1 MITSY
6 FPFPRLLERD
16 IFTTE
21 AIDSSISLFTVEI
34 VSHNVGFRPSREGG
48 CRLDLEDFELGGKRE
63 GMQLAPK
70 SDISKPRK
78 AAVLHA
84 YGIGK

>member
-1 MITSY
+1 MIVNTKFAFRS
-6 FPFPRLLERD
+6 FPL
-16 IFTTE
+16 
-21 AIDSSISLFTVEI
+21 ATVEI

-48 CRLDLEDFELGGKRE
+48 CRLDLEDIELGGKRE

-70 SDISKPRK
+70 SDIATPRK

-84 YGIGK
+84 YGIGKSFLQVCSILRVH